1 MIGQVSIVITILEDT
16 RQQEHK
22 HENKHKYFR
31 ENGVLWRRV
40 TLDCGDYTLPN
51 DRSTAIDT
59 KKDIEEFIGDI
70 QVKQMSKGA
79 IRQEVKAICACC
91 GFSADIEWSIFNLIS
106 SDDDGRFPEGEISQ
120 FCWNNRIEGTIYK
133 CCAMRKKG
141 KVNECAGT
149 MYLDVK
155 PGEGVKSEI
164 LAQFPG
170 TYKVTVKTTTA
181 EKEFQNLYVQRYGF
195 LHRDIKRAVNNG
207 ARFIL
212 LIETSKS
219 INSIDDVEKS
229 FVNKR
234 QWFYE
239 QKIRNEWKIPKGVDF
254 ETSVA
259 ELRAQGANIPLGPI
273 GGERIAKVM
282 RTMESKYGV
291 EFEFCR
297 KKDTGKRILE
307 LLGVLNDCG

>member
-1 MIGQVSIVITILEDT
+1 MITILEDT

-31 ENGVLWRRV
+31 ENGILWRRV
-40 TLDCGDYTLPN
+40 ALDCGDYTLPN
-51 DRSTAIDT
+51 DRSVAIDT

-79 IRQEVKAICACC
+79 IRHEVKAICAGC
-91 GFSADIEWSIFNLIS
+91 GLPADIEWSIFNLIS
-106 SDDDGRFPEGEISQ
+106 ADDDGRFPEGEISQ
-120 FCWNNRIEGTIYK
+120 FCWNNRIEGTVYK
-133 CCAMRKKG
+133 CCVMRKKG
-141 KVNECAGT
+141 KVNECVGT
-149 MYLDVK
+149 VYLDFK
-155 PGEGVKSEI
+155 PDDDMKTEI
-164 LAQFPG
+164 LTQFPG
-170 TYKVTVKTTTA
+170 AHKATVKTTTA

-207 ARFIL
+207 TRFIL

-219 INSIDDVEKS
+219 INSIADVEQH

-239 QKIRNEWKIPKGVDF
+239 QKIRNEWKIPKGADF
-254 ETSVA
+254 ESSVA
-259 ELRAQGANIPLGPI
+259 ELRAQGAHIPIGPI
-273 GGERIAKVM
+273 GGSKVAKSM

-291 EFEFCR
+291 VFEFCR
-297 KKDTGKRILE
+297 KNESGRKILD
-307 LLGVLNDCG
+307 LLGVANDCG